1 MIIEKEKPGQFVN
14 FEFTTHDHNNRYFL
28 CLNRINNVEIIE
40 KPHCTWVLNQ
50 TLSPEPFHYF
60 ITDKFHWFILL
71 KYQEIWQNHII
82 ILTLLSTESQY
93 PFKVEFQYCQSAFQT
108 ITDQQYPG
116 FHNVA

>member
-1 MIIEKEKPGQFVN
+1 MKTLPVGQPVQFFVKNKGTKQFFSKVNGRGIPTPKEA
-14 FEFTTHDHNNRYFL
+14 
-28 CLNRINNVEIIE
+28 
-40 KPHCTWVLNQ
+40 
-50 TLSPEPFHYF
+50 LSPEPFHYF